1 MVILIS
7 VFKNDYILTAVYIL
21 LIIILF
27 FIKREKNEFLIFVF
41 GFFAMIF
48 AEYIFIETGVE
59 IFLRNSFLG
68 IMPLWLP
75 FLWGYGFV
83 VIKRCSYLLD
93 DIKGMSRTVLDI
105 K

>member
-1 MVILIS
+1 MAFDIKNMSKIIKIFLNIVPIIIMVILIS

-59 IFLRNSFLG
+59 IFLRNSKERL
-68 IMPLWLP
+68 
-75 FLWGYGFV
+75 
-83 VIKRCSYLLD
+83 
-93 DIKGMSRTVLDI
+93 
-105 K
+105 